1 MKAIYPIKPITN
13 RKTKRAYLHEVD
25 KIANQIDEI
34 QIKFEYAIFN
44 APKSVTY
51 QDIYDFF
58 IVEWKQLVKKII
70 EVYRLKFCFI
80 DLHYFE
86 KKYKSIV

>member
-25 KIANQIDEI
+25 KIANQIDDI
-34 QIKFEYAIFN
+34 QVKFEYAIFN

-58 IVEWKQLVKKII
+58 IVEWKQLVEKII

-86 KKYKSIV
+86 KKYKSRV